1 MSIVLMLLFALLLDA
16 LFGEPEW
23 LWDRY
28 PHPATVIGKAI
39 NWFDE
44 TLNTGENRKAKGAV
58 MLACLCLGAFVF
70 GRFVQ
75 VIPDGGLLEIVGGA
89 ILLAHR
95 SLTEHVEDV
104 ADALRNGLA
113 NGQESVSMIVGRDAN
128 QLDESG
134 VARSAIE
141 SAAENFS
148 DAVIAPAFWFLLLG
162 LPGILLYKVVN
173 TADSMV
179 GYKTKE
185 YSDFGYASAK
195 LDDVLNWIPARI
207 SAVLICLSNLK
218 PEAFATARRD
228 ADLHRSPNAGWPES
242 AVAGVLNIALAG
254 PRSYD
259 GQMTDDPFVNP
270 DGKKDLGPIDVEDS
284 VAVINKSWLGLFL
297 TLGVLVILSW
307 LF

>member
-1 MSIVLMLLFALLLDA
+1 MSIVLMLLLALILDA
-16 LFGEPEW
+16 LLGEPEW
-23 LWDRY
+23 LWDRF
-28 PHPATVIGKAI
+28 PHPATVIGRAI

-58 MLACLCLGAFVF
+58 MLACLCFAAFVV

-75 VIPDGGLLEIVGGA
+75 VIPDGGLLEIIGGA

-104 ADALRNGLA
+104 ADALRNGLT

-141 SAAENFS
+141 SSAENFS

-185 YSDFGYASAK
+185 YSDFGFASAK

-207 SAVLICLSNLK
+207 SAALICFANLK
-218 PEAFATARRD
+218 PEAFAIVRRD

-270 DGKKDLGPIDVEDS
+270 DGKKDLGPIDVEDAVS
-284 VAVINKSWLGLFL
+284 VINRSWLGLVL
-297 TLGVLVILSW
+297 TLAVLVILTW